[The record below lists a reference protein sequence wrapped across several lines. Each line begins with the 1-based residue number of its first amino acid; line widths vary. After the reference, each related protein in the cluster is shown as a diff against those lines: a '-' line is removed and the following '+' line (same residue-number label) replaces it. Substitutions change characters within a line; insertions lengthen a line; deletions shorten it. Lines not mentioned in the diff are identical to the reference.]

1 MVENNNYDVVS
12 VTEGDVSLIEGD
24 VSLIEG
30 DVPNYLH
37 PTTSR

>member
-1 MVENNNYDVVS
+1 VVENNNYDVVS